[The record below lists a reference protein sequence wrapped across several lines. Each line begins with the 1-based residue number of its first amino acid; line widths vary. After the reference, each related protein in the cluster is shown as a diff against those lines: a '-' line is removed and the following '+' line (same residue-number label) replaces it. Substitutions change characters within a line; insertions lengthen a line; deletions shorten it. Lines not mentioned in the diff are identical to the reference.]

1 MWAARRI
8 GLAGA
13 AAVGGGAYAYHSTV
27 AGTSPLFKTTA
38 GCSECHFAVLLA
50 LTTRSPV
57 PSYPHPTPHATPPP
71 RPSPTPLT
79 PCPPVA
85 AGCAPQKEVLAAAPH
100 RNSGS
105 SFGTYIKY
113 GGLTIAV
120 GGAFLAFANWRYR
133 TCAPNQLLVVYG
145 MGKGEGGKIQKGG
158 GAFVLPI
165 VQQWKTLSMEPMA
178 LEVKLGSAL
187 SLERIRVNIPSVFTV
202 AVSDDEEK
210 RVLAVSRLLTMTRA
224 EIEYQAKEII
234 TGQLRAVVAQMDIDE
249 INLDRKKFNGMIE
262 ELVGD
267 ELGAPPSFSPHCS
280 PPAESHGLVL
290 GLCRQD
296 RSDADQREHYR
307 HQ

>member
-1 MWAARRI
+1 
-8 GLAGA
+8 
-13 AAVGGGAYAYHSTV
+13 
-27 AGTSPLFKTTA
+27 
-38 GCSECHFAVLLA
+38 
-50 LTTRSPV
+50 
-57 PSYPHPTPHATPPP
+57 
-71 RPSPTPLT
+71 
-79 PCPPVA
+79 
-85 AGCAPQKEVLAAAPH
+85 
-100 RNSGS
+100 
-105 SFGTYIKY
+105 
-113 GGLTIAV
+113 
-120 GGAFLAFANWRYR
+120 
-133 TCAPNQLLVVYG
+133 

-202 AVSDDEEK
+202 AVSDDDEK

-267 ELGAPPSFSPHCS
+267 ELGAPRSFFFALKSPTGGRSRNES
-280 PPAESHGLVL
+280 PHGLVL
-290 GLCRQD
+290 ALGLHRQD
-296 RSDADQREHYR
+296 RSAADQREHYR